1 MDTAL
6 EIPWIA
12 TSWAVNRIATC
23 DAPVFWMKAEV
34 LSSDFPLYLGAGIPR
49 LERFK
54 NTAVAALLVGP
65 GLDPLASDAPVP
77 TEVTSTY
84 TLAAGQGAVLF
95 TPPAPAQQTDCS
107 YLIDSAL
114 SRSED
119 THAVLGRCNFCECG
133 ALASCGR

>member
-84 TLAAGQGAVLF
+84 TLAGGR
-95 TPPAPAQQTDCS
+95 APSCS
-107 YLIDSAL
+107 HHQHLLNKPTAATWST
-114 SRSED
+114 RP
-119 THAVLGRCNFCECG
+119 
-133 ALASCGR
+133 